1 MTSLSPNLSARVTI
15 ETASVAKRLESVA
28 PAAVSRPSVLFDSLP
43 EVQRSQIIDH
53 KAEDAF
59 FVADLGEV
67 YRQYLQW
74 RQLLPRV
81 EPFYAVKCNPDPS
94 VIRLMVKLGIGFD
107 CASRSELQTVL
118 DLGAPADSIVYA
130 NPCKQPS
137 HLRYALEHQVRLMT
151 FDNSDELRKVKK
163 LYPNAHLLLRI
174 LTDDSKSL
182 CQLGI
187 KFGAPLNTTVGLL
200 RLARELGL
208 TVVGVSF
215 HVGSGC
221 RDASPFADAVLR
233 AHRVFQEGTE
243 LGFDMD
249 ILDIGGGFPSALVR
263 EGVTFPQAAEALRG
277 ALDTYFPPSK
287 GVRIIA
293 EPGRY
298 FVSSAF
304 TLAVNIVGRRVV
316 ADPLDPTTPT
326 HFMYYV
332 NDGVYGSFNC
342 LMFDHATVYPKILVR
357 DGELHQPASPALSD
371 SGESSTTSLDTL
383 CSGPADPFDRDCSI
397 WGQTCDSIDCIR
409 PTARLPELDV
419 GDWLQFHDMGAYTV
433 CAASR
438 FNGFRPS
445 RVVYTDAYNTIPYE
459 YLL

>member
-43 EVQRSQIIDH
+43 E
-53 KAEDAF
+53 AEDAF

-357 DGELHQPASPALSD
+357 DGELHQPASPAL
-371 SGESSTTSLDTL
+371 
-383 CSGPADPFDRDCSI
+383 I